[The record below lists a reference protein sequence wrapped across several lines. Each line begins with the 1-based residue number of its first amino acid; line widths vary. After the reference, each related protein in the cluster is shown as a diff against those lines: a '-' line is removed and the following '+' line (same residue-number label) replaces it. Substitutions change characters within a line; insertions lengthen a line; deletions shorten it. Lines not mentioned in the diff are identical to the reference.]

1 MVVKGGFGAAI
12 CRSGNEP
19 WSVAPPAVKMID
31 DIAAGDTFDAAFI
44 QSGERQEPNMKYR
57 IAAWA
62 FVGFA
67 VAGCWALY
75 AFAATPPA
83 MTSGAPIMT
92 LVEFTCP
99 VVLVSMYFNVGVSL
113 YACLVANAATYALLG
128 LIVETLR
135 RRLNHAQ

>member
-1 MVVKGGFGAAI
+1 
-12 CRSGNEP
+12 
-19 WSVAPPAVKMID
+19 MID
-31 DIAAGDTFDAAFI
+31 DIGAGDTFDAAFI
-44 QSGERQEPNMKYR
+44 QSGERKEPNMKYR

-99 VVLVSMYFNVGVSL
+99 VVLASIYFHFALGLYSSL
-113 YACLVANAATYALLG
+113 LANAATYGSIG
-128 LIVETLR
+128 LIVETLGQQLR
-135 RRLNHAQ
+135 PQADSNRNTPPVRGL